1 MKSNFD
7 KLDKSIRLVTVW
19 AYLLGIYTGYLLSIP
34 SVVCGA
40 AETGDQVG
48 KQAAEPQK
56 IKYHEREPEHH
67 VDNAQHC
74 TRSRGG
80 ALAPAA

>member
-1 MKSNFD
+1 M
-7 KLDKSIRLVTVW
+7 W
-19 AYLLGIYTGYLLSIP
+19 AYLLGIYTGYLYWVSILGIYTGYLLSIP
-34 SVVCGA
+34 PVVCGA
-40 AETGDQVG
+40 AEAGDQVG

-67 VDNAQHC
+67 VDNAQHRP
-74 TRSRGG
+74 RSRGG